1 MTTQEILASLS
12 QLEKE
17 LESIASARLLAENTI
32 TAYKEV
38 QSDIK
43 IFFSEFKKVM
53 VCLNRISK
61 AFEAEK
67 STLTSDVK
75 STVDILKGQ
84 MNTLNKTFA
93 EQCNTIV
100 LSFVNSSNEVS
111 EEFKNKTNTLIADYE
126 LNNDTFKARITELSV
141 VQRKISKV
149 VESVAIIKSDID
161 TLQAQLVNSQKQQEA
176 ILRSIVAELELKV
189 DGLLNTLKQN
199 VDGVSNKL
207 NTIQARQ
214 ETLASDVEYIKT
226 GISGLDSLIDDKSK
240 ETKGSFKEILN
251 VNKSANTMIIVNIIF
266 SIIILLMV
274 LFK

>member
-1 MTTQEILASLS
+1 MTTQEILVSLS

-176 ILRSIVAELELKV
+176 TLRSIVAELELKV

-207 NTIQARQ
+207 NMIQARQ

-226 GISGLDSLIDDKSK
+226 GISGLGSLIDDKSK

>member
-176 ILRSIVAELELKV
+176 TLRSIVAELELKV

-251 VNKSANTMIIVNIIF
+251 VNKSADTMIIVNIIF

>member
-176 ILRSIVAELELKV
+176 TLRSIVAELELKV

-207 NTIQARQ
+207 NMIQARQ

-226 GISGLDSLIDDKSK
+226 GISGLGSLIDDKSK

-251 VNKSANTMIIVNIIF
+251 VNKSDDTMIIVNIIF